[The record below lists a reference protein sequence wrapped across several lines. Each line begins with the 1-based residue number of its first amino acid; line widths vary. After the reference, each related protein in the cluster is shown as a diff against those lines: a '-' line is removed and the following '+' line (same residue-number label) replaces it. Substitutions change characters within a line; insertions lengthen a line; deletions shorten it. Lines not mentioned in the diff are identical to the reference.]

1 MTTTPLLAHV
11 RISESARFDVEQ
23 AVLSGRPLT
32 PAEGET
38 LLVLLHG
45 AEERAEWAE
54 GDAESAWKEKEG
66 AEREADRWE
75 SEWDDA
81 LTRIQA
87 LEAQIE
93 DMEAD
98 REAGKIAP

>member
-1 MTTTPLLAHV
+1 MSNALLAHV

-38 LLVLLHG
+38 LLALLH
-45 AEERAEWAE
+45 
-54 GDAESAWKEKEG
+54 DAEAQIEEAKEDAAYAWSEKED
-66 AEREADRWE
+66 AEREAYRLRDKL
-75 SEWDDA
+75 DA
-81 LTRIQA
+81 ATAQIQA

-98 REAGKIAP
+98 REAGEIAP